1 MAKFNNARYVTRGIS
16 NTIPLNVQV
25 ALWGAVD
32 KLVSS
37 GIDVDYLQVFKLESK
52 VVGNSQHLLITHSQ
66 EIPEYKEQYVVADFT
81 STLNCKVFVIDD
93 ETHSTM
99 LLAEEY

>member
-1 MAKFNNARYVTRGIS
+1 MAKFNNSRYVTRGIS
-16 NTIPLNVQV
+16 NAVPLNVQV
-25 ALWGAVD
+25 ALWGAID

-37 GIDVDYLQVFKLESK
+37 GGEVDYLQVFKLETK
-52 VVGNSQHLLITHSQ
+52 VVGGKQHLLITHSQ
-66 EIPEYKEQYVVADFT
+66 EVPEYKENYVVADFT
-81 STLNCKVFVIDD
+81 SELNCKVYAIDD